1 MKMTSQRI
9 SRLRNKIIDS
19 RTRLMEENPFFSLL
33 LMHLR
38 FYATNEI
45 STASTDGE
53 NIFFSPS
60 YIDKLY
66 GYEVDYLLC
75 HLIMHIV
82 FDDISRESDLEG
94 NTYHHACDIVNN
106 DVLSRCGYAK
116 KRYPHLGEI
125 QRKIPF
131 ERYTDEIDANMVYT
145 SLMYKMEWFPE
156 NVIKRLM
163 IDTDTFWNKEYFDYE
178 EMILISEPDKDYLG
192 YGEKCSYR
200 EVKED
205 NDAEWEPDD
214 KEGNDDGEGKKKVV
228 KNGKGKLSGVV
239 QSVLKLMKDEI
250 GAGKLA
256 GTESLLSSREMIKVK
271 KPKTDWR
278 TLLDS
283 FIQEEVCDYSFSPPD
298 RRYTDSPFF
307 LPDFNDTD
315 VSAKD
320 ILFMVDSSG
329 SMSTRDI
336 SVAFEEIKNAVE
348 QFNGKLNG
356 WIGFFD
362 ADVVPPRPFSSVE
375 DINKIFPSG
384 GGGTDFDI
392 IFDYINTEMTDEPPS
407 SIVIMTDGYASFPE
421 NEVAKGIP
429 VLWLINNTEITPPWG
444 KCIRFDGEKENNEYE
459 W

>member
-1 MKMTSQRI
+1 MKMTNQRI

-33 LMHLR
+33 LMHLK

-45 STASTDGE
+45 NTASTDGE
-53 NIFFSPS
+53 NIFFSPG

-82 FDDISRESDLEG
+82 FDDISRENDLEG

-131 ERYTDEIDANMVYT
+131 ERCTDEIDANMVYA

-156 NVIKRLM
+156 NVIRRLM
-163 IDTDTFWNKEYFDYE
+163 IDTDAFWNKEYFDYE

-205 NDAEWEPDD
+205 NDVEGNLDD
-214 KEGNDDGEGKKKVV
+214 KEGNDGGEGKKKVI
-228 KNGKGKLSGVV
+228 KKGKGKLSGVV
-239 QSVLKLMKDEI
+239 QSVLKLMQDEI

-256 GTESLLSSREMIKVK
+256 GTESLLSARELIKVK

-307 LPDFNDTD
+307 FQ
-315 VSAKD
+315 
-320 ILFMVDSSG
+320 ILMIR
-329 SMSTRDI
+329 MCQQKT
-336 SVAFEEIKNAVE
+336 
-348 QFNGKLNG
+348 
-356 WIGFFD
+356 FF
-362 ADVVPPRPFSSVE
+362 
-375 DINKIFPSG
+375 
-384 GGGTDFDI
+384 
-392 IFDYINTEMTDEPPS
+392 
-407 SIVIMTDGYASFPE
+407 
-421 NEVAKGIP
+421 
-429 VLWLINNTEITPPWG
+429 LW
-444 KCIRFDGEKENNEYE
+444 
-459 W
+459 